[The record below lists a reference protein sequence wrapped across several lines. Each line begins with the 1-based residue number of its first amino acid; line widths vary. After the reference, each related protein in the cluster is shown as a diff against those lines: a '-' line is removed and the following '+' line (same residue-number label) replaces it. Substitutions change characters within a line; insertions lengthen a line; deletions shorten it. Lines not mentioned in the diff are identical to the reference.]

1 MPKKS
6 NGGLVS
12 RSSGSGLTDEDRALL
27 STTLPSRADR
37 RLALGVTLVSAAIF
51 AALVPFAKV
60 PLQPAAAFIPAYQ
73 SALVVSDL
81 ITAVLLFGQYRNLR
95 SRAFL
100 ALAVGYLFTAFMAA
114 AHALSF
120 PGLFAP
126 SGLLGAGP
134 QTTAWLYMFWH
145 GGFPCLVIAYAL
157 LKPTRPA
164 RVGAGSAM
172 LVAVAA
178 ALAMAIAFT
187 AIATTGH
194 DALPA
199 IMRDQ
204 HYTPTMIGVVASVW
218 ALSLAALVVTWRLRP
233 RSVLDL
239 WLMVVMCAWLFDIG
253 LSAVFNAG
261 RFDVGFY
268 AGRIYGLLAA
278 TFVLTVLLVEIG
290 RIYTRLAATSAAAQR
305 KAADLERASIELE
318 AQAQERKSLIAEL
331 TQARA
336 DAEQGSR
343 AKSAFLAT
351 MSHEIRT
358 PMNGVIG
365 MVEVLA
371 RSRLSDEQR
380 GLVATIRES
389 AATLLGIIDDILDFS
404 KIEAGRLQIE
414 QAPLLLPD
422 LVEGIS
428 TSLVPVAIRQQVSLD
443 VFVSPKIPQR
453 VLSDDVRLRQ
463 VLYNLIGNAIKFSG
477 GRSDR
482 RGRVAIRAEVAR
494 TAPLRVVFSISD
506 NGIGMAPDTLNN
518 LFTRFTQAE
527 ISTTRRFGGT
537 GLGLTICK
545 RLVELMQGAITVEST
560 QGQGS
565 TFTVTL
571 PFDVP
576 AEQPVPSL
584 PQLQGVACVL
594 VASPNLAGDT
604 LRTYL
609 ENAGASVQV
618 VSDTMS
624 AAQAAKGSSG
634 PMVALIDE
642 SNGDSSLDATLAG
655 APNLRAIVVRRSGRT
670 RSRMQTATEALRLD
684 GDALQRRTLLRTVAV
699 AAGRASP
706 EVVHTGPADVA
717 IDDPVEAPTVV
728 DARDRGEL
736 ILVAE
741 DDKINRKVVVQQ
753 LSVLGFAA
761 ELAHDGAEALRLWR
775 AGRYA
780 LLLTDVHMPEMD
792 GYALTEAIRREE
804 HGDRHMPILA
814 LTANALRGEA
824 NRARAVGMDDYLTK
838 PVQLHVLK
846 ATLEKWLP
854 KAQTPAPSAPEP
866 VALARRRTPVDVS
879 VLAGLVGNDANIVR
893 SFLSDYLDSA
903 RALAAELRA
912 AWAAQNAQKVGT
924 ITHKLKSSS
933 RSVGALALGDLC
945 AELERAGKAG
955 DAAGIANG
963 VAKFDPAFAEVEA
976 SIVGLLAPADGVRRS
991 A

>member
-1 MPKKS
+1 
-6 NGGLVS
+6 
-12 RSSGSGLTDEDRALL
+12 LTDEDLALL

-37 RLALGVTLVSAAIF
+37 RLAVGVMVVSAAIF

-60 PLQPAAAFIPAYQ
+60 PLQPVAAFIPAYQ
-73 SALVVSDL
+73 SALVVNDL

-95 SRAFL
+95 SPAFL
-100 ALAVGYLFTAFMAA
+100 ALATGYLFTAFMAA
-114 AHALSF
+114 AHTLSF

-126 SGLLGAGP
+126 SGLLGSGP

-145 GGFPCLVIAYAL
+145 GGFPCLVIIYAL
-157 LKPTRPA
+157 RKRQAGRGSGLA
-164 RVGAGSAM
+164 SGWAMAGAF
-172 LVAVAA
+172 AA
-178 ALAMAIAFT
+178 ALVMAIGFT
-187 AIATTGH
+187 ALATAGH
-194 DALPA
+194 EALPA

-204 HYTPTMIGVVASVW
+204 RYTPAMIGVVASVW
-218 ALSLAALVVTWRLRP
+218 TLSLAALLTIWRQRP
-233 RSVLDL
+233 HSVLDL
-239 WLMVVMCAWLFDIG
+239 WLMVVMCAWVFDIG
-253 LSAVFNAG
+253 LAAVFNAG

-268 AGRIYGLLAA
+268 AGRVYGLLAA
-278 TFVLTVLLVEIG
+278 TFVLIVLLVEIG
-290 RIYTRLAATSAAAQR
+290 RIYTRLAATSSAAHR
-305 KAADLERASIELE
+305 KAADLERATVELE
-318 AQAQERKSLIAEL
+318 RQAHERRVLIAEL

-371 RSRLSDEQR
+371 RSRLSDDQR
-380 GLVATIRES
+380 SLVATIRES

-414 QAPLLLPD
+414 KAPLLLPD

-428 TSLVPVAIRQQVSLD
+428 TSLVPVAVRQHVALD
-443 VFVSPKIPQR
+443 VFVSPQLPER
-453 VLSDDVRLRQ
+453 VLSDDVRVRQ

-477 GRSDR
+477 GRADR
-482 RGRVAIRAEVAR
+482 PGRISIRADVAQA
-494 TAPLRVVFSISD
+494 APLRVVFSISD
-506 NGIGMAPDTLNN
+506 NGIGMTADTLRN

-545 RLVELMQGAITVEST
+545 RLVELMQGEITVESSP
-560 QGQGS
+560 GQGS

-576 AEQPVPSL
+576 DEQPAPSL
-584 PQLQGVACVL
+584 PHLQGVTCVL
-594 VASPNLAGDT
+594 VSNPNLALDT

-609 ENAGASVQV
+609 ECAGVSVHV
-618 VSDTMS
+618 VDDAMA
-624 AAQAAKGSSG
+624 AAQRAAAWNE
-634 PMVALIDE
+634 PVVVVVDE
-642 SNGDSSLDATLAG
+642 TDASLPASLAN
-655 APNLRAIVVRRSGRT
+655 AADVRAILVRRGR
-670 RSRMQTATEALRLD
+670 RSRARMQTGEALRLD
-684 GDALQRRTLLRTVAV
+684 ADALARRTLLRTVAV
-699 AAGRASP
+699 AAGLASP
-706 EVVHTGPADVA
+706 DVVPAVPADIA
-717 IDDPVEAPTVV
+717 PEDATEAPTVIE
-728 DARDRGEL
+728 ARDRGEL

-741 DDKINRKVVVQQ
+741 DDKINRKVIMQQ

-761 ELAHDGAEALRLWR
+761 ELAHNGAEALRLWR
-775 AGRYA
+775 EGRYA

-804 HGDRHMPILA
+804 QGERRMPILA

-824 NRARAVGMDDYLTK
+824 NRAHAAGMDDYLTK

-854 KAQTPAPSAPEP
+854 KAS
-866 VALARRRTPVDVS
+866 TPVPAVVETAARPRRATFVVDVR
-879 VLAGLVGNDANIVR
+879 VLQGLVGNDPRTVR

-903 RALAAELRA
+903 RTLAAELRT
-912 AWAAQNAQKVGT
+912 AWAVNDAQKVGT
-924 ITHKLKSSS
+924 IMHKLKSSS
-933 RSVGALALGDLC
+933 RSVGAIAFGDLC
-945 AELERAGKAG
+945 AELESAGKAG
-955 DAAGIANG
+955 DVASIANG

-976 SIVGLLAPADGVRRS
+976 SIVVLLAASEGARRS